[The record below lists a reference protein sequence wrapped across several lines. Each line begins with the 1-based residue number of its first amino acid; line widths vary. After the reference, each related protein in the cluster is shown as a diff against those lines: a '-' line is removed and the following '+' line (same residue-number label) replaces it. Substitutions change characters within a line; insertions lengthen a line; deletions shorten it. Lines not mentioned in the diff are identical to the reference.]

1 MKPTPKSPEKKLRD
15 AWLRLSPLPGGKWLF
30 SKVCG
35 VMIPYTGSIGARVDV
50 LEPGHAEV
58 VLTDRRSVRNH
69 LDSIHA
75 IAQMN
80 LAEFTTGLAMS
91 MAMPPEGR
99 AILTGLSIEFTKK
112 ARGTVRSECR
122 CEVPKVVEK
131 HELRIPVVVRDAAG
145 DIVSKAEACWLVG
158 PRELRA

>member
-1 MKPTPKSPEKKLRD
+1 MKPSPPSPEKKLRD

-69 LDSIHA
+69 LDSIRDRPDEP
-75 IAQMN
+75 
-80 LAEFTTGLAMS
+80 AEFTTGLRCRWRCRPRTARS
-91 MAMPPEGR
+91 SRASPSSSPRRPAERCVRMPLR
-99 AILTGLSIEFTKK
+99 I
-112 ARGTVRSECR
+112 
-122 CEVPKVVEK
+122 PKVEK
-131 HELRIPVVVRDAAG
+131 HEIRIPVVVRDAAG
-145 DIVSKAEACWLVG
+145 DIVSKAEACGSWA
-158 PRELRA
+158 P